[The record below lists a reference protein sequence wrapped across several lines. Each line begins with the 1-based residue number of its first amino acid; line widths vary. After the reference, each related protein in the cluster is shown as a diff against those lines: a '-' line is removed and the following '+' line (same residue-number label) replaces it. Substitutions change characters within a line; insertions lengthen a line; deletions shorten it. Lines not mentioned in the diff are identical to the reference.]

1 VSLNEVFN
9 FVFAV
14 PVPIDETNPA
24 TTDQTAVLIAGSTEV
39 FVAPKP
45 RQTRSKD
52 ALPAPSSL
60 TAAIDSVSKAANGA
74 AATAGS
80 AISSIKQATS
90 TQTESANLRQ
100 QPTRVEANNMS
111 DTPTGRLRVIPPRIA
126 RQWPDVIHR
135 IKMRSNLATPVGF
148 VSAPTHAKL
157 LIKFAGVK
165 AWKGIQDDQFWVE
178 ILEIHK
184 RRIPDAESEAAVMD
198 STTSEGTDQRGK
210 RVLLLPLH
218 GIKDDHVIIGNPLDA
233 NAEMQAE
240 GYRNIR

>member
-1 VSLNEVFN
+1 LNEVFN
-9 FVFAV
+9 CTFAAPV
-14 PVPIDETNPA
+14 PVDETNPA

-45 RQTRSKD
+45 RQNRSKD
-52 ALPAPSSL
+52 ALPAPSAL
-60 TAAIDSVSKAANGA
+60 TAAMDSVSKVANGA

-90 TQTESANLRQ
+90 TQTESADLRQ
-100 QPTRVEANNMS
+100 QPARVEANSTS
-111 DTPTGRLRVIPPRIA
+111 DTPTVKLRVIPPRIA
-126 RQWPDVIHR
+126 RQWPDVVHR

-148 VSAPTHAKL
+148 VSAPTLAKL

-165 AWKGIQDDQFWVE
+165 AWRGIQDDQFWVE

-184 RRIPDAESEAAVMD
+184 RTIPDAESEAAGMD
-198 STTSEGTDQRGK
+198 PTTSEGSGQRGK

-218 GIKDDHVIIGNPLDA
+218 GIKDDHVIIGNPFEA

-240 GYRNIR
+240 GYKNIR